1 MKPLASAAFA
11 AILSLNSV
19 FAGGEGWTSD
29 FEAAKKQAAEENK
42 DLLIDFTGSDWCG
55 WCIKLNEE
63 VFQHDEFKSGVK
75 DKYVLVELDYPQDKS
90 KLSEETQK
98 QNTDLQEKYQPEG
111 FPTILLTDATGRPY
125 AKTGYQP
132 GGPEAYVAHL
142 GELQASKTARD
153 EAIKAAAEKEGVE
166 KAQAL
171 VNAISAMGLN
181 DVAVSSFYGDLVEQI
196 KAADPEDETGFTK
209 RIDTNKRFIE
219 FENKLNGFGAQQ
231 DHEGAMKLVEETLA
245 KDEFEGEQ
253 KQQITLIK
261 AMIFAEQGKFDDSLK
276 TLDEAKAVAPD
287 SELGQRVD
295 AFKQHITGMKAEAEA
310 KAEDA
315 PKTEEAPAAEGE

>member
-276 TLDEAKAVAPD
+276 TLDEAKAV
-287 SELGQRVD
+287 
-295 AFKQHITGMKAEAEA
+295 
-310 KAEDA
+310 
-315 PKTEEAPAAEGE
+315 